1 MIMPAV
7 ANMTHNIKLNK
18 ESAPVKL
25 LILLIKANARKNVGT
40 GYVISKIKIFSALM
54 KTVKII

>member
-1 MIMPAV
+1 MPAV

-40 GYVISKIKIFSALM
+40 GCVISKIKIFSALM